1 MKRLIFSM
9 LLLSNLLSAQETRLT
24 IYNSN
29 FGIVK
34 ETITAD
40 LKSGK
45 QIFTLDNLNYRIVP
59 NSVLLKFNG
68 NLFEYSF
75 IMPQGLL
82 SLLQNSLGEQITL
95 INKESNE
102 KITGNLLSVN
112 PDSSPKIV
120 LKKNDNSVFLA
131 QTLDDY
137 DIELKSLPKNINLNS
152 KVNFTI
158 EPQSSG
164 KQNLQFIYQIEQINW
179 NAEHFLIINDIKNTA
194 SLSSNFNIIN
204 NSLKDFT
211 NTRLKLILGDVPK
224 VNTNIYEQAADG
236 AIFRALNSAKSV
248 DYNQKELPEIF
259 VWELNDNFS
268 LKNGEIKR
276 LRYKDADNIKFRRK
290 KFASLNLV
298 YGYSGAIDVF
308 NAIEFSNKVEDGLG
322 FVIPQGKISIFSQD
336 RENFEFIGEIPIA
349 NIPINDTG
357 TLHLGKSFNIFGKVD
372 VQDIQYEP
380 NATITTYKFTF
391 FNESE
396 NDETLSFEIIFGDDT
411 QIINCSHKYKFTQ
424 KNALKIDSNLKK
436 KKTDEII
443 LKIKTLQQQR

>member
-1 MKRLIFSM
+1 M
-9 LLLSNLLSAQETRLT
+9 
-24 IYNSN
+24 
-29 FGIVK
+29 
-34 ETITAD
+34 
-40 LKSGK
+40 
-45 QIFTLDNLNYRIVP
+45 
-59 NSVLLKFNG
+59 
-68 NLFEYSF
+68 
-75 IMPQGLL
+75 
-82 SLLQNSLGEQITL
+82 
-95 INKESNE
+95 
-102 KITGNLLSVN
+102 
-112 PDSSPKIV
+112 
-120 LKKNDNSVFLA
+120 
-131 QTLDDY
+131 DDY

-290 KFASLNLV
+290 KFASFNLV